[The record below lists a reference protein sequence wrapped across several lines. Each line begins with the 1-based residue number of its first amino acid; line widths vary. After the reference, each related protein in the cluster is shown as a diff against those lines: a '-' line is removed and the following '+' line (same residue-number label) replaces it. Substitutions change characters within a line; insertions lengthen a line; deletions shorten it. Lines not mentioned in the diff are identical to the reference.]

1 MRYTLATFAL
11 AVTLLLGGCGQMGP
25 LYEPQ
30 DRATVPEPG
39 ESAPATQAPTP
50 AQAT

>member
-1 MRYTLATFAL
+1 MRYPLALFAL

-30 DRATVPEPG
+30 DEAAVPH
-39 ESAPATQAPTP
+39 APATQAPT
-50 AQAT
+50 QAP